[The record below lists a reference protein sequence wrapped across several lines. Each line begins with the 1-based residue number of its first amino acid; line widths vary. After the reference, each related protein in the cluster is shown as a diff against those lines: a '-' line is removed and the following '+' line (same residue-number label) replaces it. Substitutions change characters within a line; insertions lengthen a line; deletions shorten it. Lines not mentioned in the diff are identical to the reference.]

1 MDDKVTS
8 SIGSL
13 FTRLHRGLIALAA
26 EASRLTGMNSSVN
39 AREVRGAREE
49 IIKRLS
55 EGEGIEESRTMLKI
69 LDLFSKDSAFIEIVK
84 DDADEWLEFLDA
96 IEKNLGIIMEDLEGG
111 DRKVAERTLEA
122 IEKAKQMIRK

>member
-1 MDDKVTS
+1 MDGRVTS
-8 SIGSL
+8 SIESL
-13 FTRLHRGLIALAA
+13 FARLHRGLLALAA
-26 EASRLTGMNSSVN
+26 EASKLTGMNSSVN
-39 AREVRGAREE
+39 ASEVREAREE

-55 EGEGIEESRTMLKI
+55 GGEGIEESRTMLKI

-96 IEKNLGIIMEDLEGG
+96 IEKNLGIIVNDLEGE

-122 IEKAKQMIRK
+122 VEKAKAMIRK